1 MVGRG
6 EAQPSAQPAAWKMC
20 WEDRELRVVFA
31 NLVVYGLVTNLQ
43 GPQLPALTQAFGA
56 GPQAYGLMMSI
67 SSLSQLVGG
76 LLCGPLMDVWG
87 ARWGMSLA
95 FASGGI
101 GYAMTAAATS
111 MPLLHL
117 SRVPM
122 AFQHAALAARVAIS
136 VRARPVD
143 QPAMLGYIGLAYTF
157 GAIAGSSLGGTLAE
171 FSLAAPSI
179 VAAGLSA
186 ACAAS
191 VLLLLP
197 PPGRRPASQRVS
209 TRSKLSAASFAR
221 VASLPG
227 VRPLLAV
234 KTVFSL
240 VLALFH
246 GVFALAASTHFGL
259 SPAFTGA
266 LLSGM
271 AVVTMLTQAFLI
283 DWVTRSFDTA
293 QVYRA
298 NVLTLALSFAGIALS
313 TSIVGVVLSVVPMT
327 IASSILFTANTA
339 QLNKAASPGDR
350 GTLNAIDM
358 SVSSFVR
365 VFSPSL
371 GTWIL
376 RTQGFSAIGAIGAL
390 TLALLF
396 LAIELSRSIVVR
408 PGLELGTGL

>member
-1 MVGRG
+1 
-6 EAQPSAQPAAWKMC
+6 
-20 WEDRELRVVFA
+20 
-31 NLVVYGLVTNLQ
+31 
-43 GPQLPALTQAFGA
+43 
-56 GPQAYGLMMSI
+56 
-67 SSLSQLVGG
+67 
-76 LLCGPLMDVWG
+76 
-87 ARWGMSLA
+87 
-95 FASGGI
+95 
-101 GYAMTAAATS
+101 
-111 MPLLHL
+111 
-117 SRVPM
+117 
-122 AFQHAALAARVAIS
+122 
-136 VRARPVD
+136 
-143 QPAMLGYIGLAYTF
+143 
-157 GAIAGSSLGGTLAE
+157 
-171 FSLAAPSI
+171 
-179 VAAGLSA
+179 
-186 ACAAS
+186 
-191 VLLLLP
+191 
-197 PPGRRPASQRVS
+197 
-209 TRSKLSAASFAR
+209 
-221 VASLPG
+221 
-227 VRPLLAV
+227 
-234 KTVFSL
+234 

-313 TSIVGVVLSVVPMT
+313 TSIVGVVLCVVPMT